1 MDPIRNLQQPL
12 AWNPLDL
19 TDENLPASQDV
30 AIDEGTGFLPD
41 GNCSGDFNGDVA
53 VGSADIVLFLTAYGE
68 PWAGPYDLDDTDMV
82 DAQDLLVF
90 LTLYNLTCE

>member
-41 GNCSGDFNGDVA
+41 LTDSRPALRPVRGPLSEA
-53 VGSADIVLFLTAYGE
+53 PSPSA
-68 PWAGPYDLDDTDMV
+68 PWN
-82 DAQDLLVF
+82 Q
-90 LTLYNLTCE
+90 